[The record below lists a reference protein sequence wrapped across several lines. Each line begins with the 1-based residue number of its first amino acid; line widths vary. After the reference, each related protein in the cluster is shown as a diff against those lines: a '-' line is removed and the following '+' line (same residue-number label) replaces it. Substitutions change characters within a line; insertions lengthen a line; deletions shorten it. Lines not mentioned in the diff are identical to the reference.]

1 LLTVEGAIA
10 DVETAQRV
18 VEQALDRFG
27 RIDSLINNAGIFIG
41 KPFTDYTVEDY
52 SAITAVNLAGFFHI
66 TRRAIQQMIRHDSGH
81 VVNITTS
88 LVDTPTATDPQHWW
102 PSPRVDSPP

>member
-1 LLTVEGAIA
+1 
-10 DVETAQRV
+10 V

-27 RIDSLINNAGIFIG
+27 RIDSLINNAGVFNG

-66 TRRAIQQMIRHDSGH
+66 TLSGPSSKWSDTA
-81 VVNITTS
+81 VVTS
-88 LVDTPTATDPQHWW
+88 STSPLALSTTPTATDPQRWR